1 MKKIFFFSHN
11 DNKIK
16 EVKKLFEETEI
27 NILTLYDFPNISK
40 PNETGSTFDENA
52 KIKSIY
58 GYKKIKLPCF
68 ADDSGIC
75 IGALGGS
82 PGIKSKRFLKINND
96 HKKTFKTI
104 INKTKE
110 LSNFYAYFQTSV
122 SLTFDNQSIFFQGVV
137 SGKISSEPRGKY
149 GFHYDP
155 IFIPEG
161 SKKTFGEMTVEEK
174 NKISHRARAINKLK
188 KFLTNSLN

>member
-1 MKKIFFFSHN
+1 MKKIIFFSHN

-16 EVKKLFEETEI
+16 EVKKLFKETGI
-27 NILTLYDFPNISK
+27 YILTLYDFPNISEPK
-40 PNETGSTFDENA
+40 ETGSTFEENA
-52 KIKSIY
+52 EIKSSY
-58 GYKKIKLPCF
+58 GYKKLQLPCF

-75 IGALGGS
+75 INALDGF
-82 PGIKSKRFLKINND
+82 PGIKSKRFLKKNDD

-110 LSNFYAYFQTSV
+110 LSNFHAYFQTSV
-122 SLTFDNQSIFFQGVV
+122 SLTFNNATIFFKGVV
-137 SGKISSEPRGKY
+137 RGKISSEPRGGY

-161 SKKTFGEMTVEEK
+161 SDKTFGEMSIEEK
-174 NKISHRARAINKLK
+174 NKISHRARAIDKLK
-188 KFLTNSLN
+188 KFLIKSFN

>member
-1 MKKIFFFSHN
+1 MKKIIFFSHN
-11 DNKIK
+11 DSKIK

-104 INKTKE
+104 INKAKE
-110 LSNFYAYFQTSV
+110 LSNFHAYFQTSV
-122 SLTFDNQSIFFQGVV
+122 SLTFDNESIFFVGVV
-137 SGKISSEPRGKY
+137 RGKISPEPRGKY

-161 SKKTFGEMTVEEK
+161 SKKTFGEMSVKEK
-174 NKISHRARAINKLK
+174 NKISHRALAINKLK
-188 KFLTNSLN
+188 KFLIRSLN

>member
-1 MKKIFFFSHN
+1 MKKIIFFSHN

-16 EVKKLFEETEI
+16 EVKKLFEKTGI
-27 NILTLYDFPNISK
+27 NILTLHDFPNISEPK
-40 PNETGSTFDENA
+40 ETGYTFEENA
-52 KIKSIY
+52 KIKSSY

-75 IGALGGS
+75 IGALNGL
-82 PGIKSKRFLKINND
+82 PGIKSKRFLKKNDD

-104 INKTKE
+104 IDKAKE
-110 LSNFYAYFQTSV
+110 LSNFHAYFQTSV
-122 SLTFDNQSIFFQGVV
+122 SLTFDNDSIFFTGVV
-137 SGKISSEPRGKY
+137 RGKISSKPRGKH

-161 SKKTFGEMTVEEK
+161 SEKTFSEMSIEEK
-174 NKISHRARAINKLK
+174 NKISHRSLAINKLK
-188 KFLTNSLN
+188 KFLISSFN

>member
-1 MKKIFFFSHN
+1 VKKIIFFSHN

-16 EVKKLFEETEI
+16 EVKKLFKKTGI
-27 NILTLYDFPNISK
+27 NILTLHNFPSISK
-40 PNETGSTFDENA
+40 PKETGSTFEENA
-52 KIKSIY
+52 KIKSSY
-58 GYKKIKLPCF
+58 GYKKTKLPCF

-75 IGALGGS
+75 ISALDGL
-82 PGIKSKRFLKINND
+82 PGIKSKRFIEKNND

-110 LSNFYAYFQTSV
+110 LSNFNAYFQTSI
-122 SLTFDNQSIFFQGVV
+122 SFTFDNKSIFFNGVV
-137 SGKISSEPRGKY
+137 HGKISSKPKGKY

-161 SKKTFGEMTVEEK
+161 SEKTFGEMSIKEK

-188 KFLTNSLN
+188 KFLIKSFN

>member
-1 MKKIFFFSHN
+1 MKKIIFFSHN
-11 DNKIK
+11 DGKIK

-174 NKISHRARAINKLK
+174 NKISHRARAIEKLK
-188 KFLTNSLN
+188 KFLIKSFN

>member
-1 MKKIFFFSHN
+1 VKKIIFFSHN
-11 DNKIK
+11 DSKIK

-174 NKISHRARAINKLK
+174 NKISHRARAIEKLK
-188 KFLTNSLN
+188 KFLIKSFN